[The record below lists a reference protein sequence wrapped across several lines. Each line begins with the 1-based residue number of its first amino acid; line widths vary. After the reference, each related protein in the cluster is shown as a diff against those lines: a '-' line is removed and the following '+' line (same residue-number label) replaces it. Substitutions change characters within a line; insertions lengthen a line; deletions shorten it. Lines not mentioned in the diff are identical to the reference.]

1 MKRSCKSLK
10 YGEPVVF
17 LIHSNIYNRKIPEW
31 GTVVEV
37 TDEYV
42 EVSWMEGFRERFNRI
57 PLPDMLAVHSDEPNA
72 EVMHFENIYGPS
84 DLLVVEGET
93 NG

>member
-10 YGEPVVF
+10 YGEAVVF
-17 LIHSNIYNRKIPEW
+17 LMHSDIFNRKIPEW

-42 EVSWMEGFRERFNRI
+42 EVSWMEGYKERFNQI
-57 PLPDMLAVHSDEPNA
+57 PLYDMLAVRSTDPDA

-84 DLLVVEGET
+84 DLLTV
-93 NG
+93 